1 MNDLTILEFSIDK
14 SNQTYVTEEALS
26 YFDSIEHDLYQI
38 ANDIYKM
45 QKGKDLSLTPD
56 TAGEAMRIMDK
67 IDELREVMRH
77 CNHNN
82 SQNAKC
88 VIGVKDILIK
98 FKYIKA
104 LMLNGEEETRND
116 GVMLFTK
123 TAFLYSAEEQK
134 EFVDMLNADELNY
147 VMQIAKQERTVIDK
161 VVTNSKMFEF
171 AKAKMKQLGDE
182 LDNYICF

>member
-14 SNQTYVTEEALS
+14 SNQTYVTEDALS

-38 ANDIYKM
+38 ANDIYKV
-45 QKGKDLSLTPD
+45 QTGKDLSLTPD

-104 LMLNGEEETRND
+104 LMLNWKSLSEGF
-116 GVMLFTK
+116 LFLDFYDKITK
-123 TAFLYSAEEQK
+123 TKFSK
-134 EFVDMLNADELNY
+134 E
-147 VMQIAKQERTVIDK
+147 
-161 VVTNSKMFEF
+161 
-171 AKAKMKQLGDE
+171 
-182 LDNYICF
+182 YIYNRKRN